1 MKTILKIAL
10 ATSILAYSAFA
21 ADFALDS
28 THSSVGFNVKHLM
41 ISNVKGKFN
50 TFDGGFSVDDKTKAL
65 TKLEGIV
72 DTASVDTDVQ
82 KRDEH
87 LRSADFFDVAK
98 YPKMTFA
105 MTKYTKLKGDKAKI
119 AGNLTIKNITKPVVF
134 DATVSKAVQDPWGG
148 TRMGIEM
155 SAQINR
161 KDFGLNWNKALE
173 AGGFVVGDDIKITV
187 ELEGIAK

>member
-1 MKTILKIAL
+1 MRNLIRVAL
-10 ATSILAYSAFA
+10 ATSILSYSAFA
-21 ADFALDS
+21 ADFTLDN

-50 TFDGGFSVDDKTKAL
+50 TFDGGFSTNDKTNAI
-65 TKLEGIV
+65 TKLEGVV

-82 KRDEH
+82 KRDDH

-98 YPKMTFA
+98 YPKMTFV
-105 MTKYTKLKGDKAKI
+105 MTKYTMLKGGKAKI
-119 AGNLTIKNITKPVVF
+119 AGNLTIKNTTKPVVF
-134 DATVSKAVQDPWGG
+134 DAEVSKAVQDPWGG

-155 SAQINR
+155 NGKINR

-173 AGGFVVGDDIKITV
+173 AGGFVVGDEIKITV